1 MYCLKEKSLIMADT
15 EDLNNK
21 TIKLVK
27 LSVKRFRDFLS
38 KI

>member
-1 MYCLKEKSLIMADT
+1 MADT

-27 LSVKRFRDFLS
+27 LSVKHFGDFLL

>member
-1 MYCLKEKSLIMADT
+1 MAYT

-27 LSVKRFRDFLS
+27 LSVERFGDFLP

>member
-1 MYCLKEKSLIMADT
+1 MIDT

-27 LSVKRFRDFLS
+27 LSVERFGDFLS